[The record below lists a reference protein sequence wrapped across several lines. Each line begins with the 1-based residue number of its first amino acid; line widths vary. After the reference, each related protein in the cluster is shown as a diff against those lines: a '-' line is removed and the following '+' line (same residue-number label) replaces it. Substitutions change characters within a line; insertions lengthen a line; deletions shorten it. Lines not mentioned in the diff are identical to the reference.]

1 MCIRDRVEELE
12 LLEPFGKGN
21 TKPVFVEKDMLVLNS
36 RILGKNQNVLKMQVK
51 DLGGTVMD
59 AIYFGE
65 AQECLEKIR
74 RAGGKITATYYP
86 CLLYTSTEKA
96 KRKIQLKL

>member
-1 MCIRDRVEELE
+1 MMCQT
-12 LLEPFGKGN
+12 P
-21 TKPVFVEKDMLVLNS
+21 
-36 RILGKNQNVLKMQVK
+36 VK

-86 CLLYTSTEKA
+86 SVNEFRGQKTLQIV
-96 KRKIQLKL
+96 IQNYR

>member
-1 MCIRDRVEELE
+1 
-12 LLEPFGKGN
+12 
-21 TKPVFVEKDMLVLNS
+21 
-36 RILGKNQNVLKMQVK
+36 
-51 DLGGTVMD
+51 MD

-86 CLLYTSTEKA
+86 SVNEFRGQKTLQIV
-96 KRKIQLKL
+96 IQNYR